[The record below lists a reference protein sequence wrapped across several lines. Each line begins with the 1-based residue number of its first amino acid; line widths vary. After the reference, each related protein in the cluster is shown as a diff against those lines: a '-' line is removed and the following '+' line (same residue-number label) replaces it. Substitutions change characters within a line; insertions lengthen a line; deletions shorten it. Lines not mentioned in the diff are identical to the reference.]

1 MANTSFGGMACP
13 PPFVDLADFPYTG
26 GCTSIRAS
34 TNSVV
39 EMLIPYNSPEWPTVC
54 SVSYGAH
61 SVLPAVPL
69 DRLGIPGW
77 YAVKL
82 CTHKTKLMN
91 LADFNRLTGVANWL
105 NVGSTACTALL
116 LLSLL
121 VLPVQKTSRHYLTV
135 CLLIAVGF
143 MSVGISATQKRRA

>member
-1 MANTSFGGMACP
+1 MPSTVCGP
-13 PPFVDLADFPYTG
+13 RRFPLYWRVYVHSRFT
-26 GCTSIRAS
+26 I
-34 TNSVV
+34 SVV
-39 EMLIPYNSPEWPTVC
+39 ETLIPCNSPKWPTVC
-54 SVSYGAH
+54 SVPYRAH
-61 SVLPAVPL
+61 SVLPAVSP

-91 LADFNRLTGVANWL
+91 LADFNRLTGIANWL
-105 NVGSTACTALL
+105 NVGSIACTALL

-143 MSVGISATQKRRA
+143 MSVGISTTQRCRA